1 MKYLLL
7 FIIIPAI
14 YAFSF
19 AKHTWKEKNK
29 IGSAGVL
36 LITAISVTLS
46 FYYVL
51 YGE

>member
-19 AKHTWKEKNK
+19 AKHTWKDKNK
-29 IGSAGVL
+29 IGSIGVL
-36 LITAISVTLS
+36 LITIISIILS
-46 FYYVL
+46 VYYVF
-51 YGE
+51 YE